1 MTFYLL
7 KDKWWVIKT
16 GLKGSTTWNNM
27 KSNYN
32 FLLILDGN
40 YRAWCYNFMKFYLF
54 YAYFFSSIG
63 CRYRIMDL
71 DIEIAWSGGSLQS
84 VVITKSNSQQ
94 IIWSRKMWGE
104 QMFEGKTISLW
115 RETTGW
121 DLWQISLLCFNF
133 ELLWSHHYH
142 WLTARCS
149 QPSQSPENCY
159 QAGETG

>member
-1 MTFYLL
+1 
-7 KDKWWVIKT
+7 
-16 GLKGSTTWNNM
+16 M

-71 DIEIAWSGGSLQS
+71 VIEIAWSGGSLQS

-104 QMFEGKTISLW
+104 QSRADVWRKNNKFVKRNYWVRSL
-115 RETTGW
+115 TDITPLFQ
-121 DLWQISLLCFNF
+121 LWTFMKPSL
-133 ELLWSHHYH
+133 HYH
-142 WLTARCS
+142 WLTALYS

-159 QAGETG
+159 QAGETGWLAR